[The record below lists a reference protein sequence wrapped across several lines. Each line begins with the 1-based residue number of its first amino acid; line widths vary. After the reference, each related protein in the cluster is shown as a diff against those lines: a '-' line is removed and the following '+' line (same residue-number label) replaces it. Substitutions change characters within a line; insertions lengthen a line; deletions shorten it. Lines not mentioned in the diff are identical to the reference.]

1 MQRFLTPLTAVCL
14 LALAPAIEA
23 SPYSGLVVFGDSLS
37 DAGQFPDS
45 GGPAG
50 STLRF
55 TNRVGPTYQ
64 NGSGEP
70 FAANAT
76 MRLSE
81 RLGLGALSGSTSPVN
96 LALGLPDGSNYA
108 VGGNTTEQILD
119 SITGRGDGSVV
130 ETAGGDTLRVR
141 NGYLQD
147 VAISGQTLDPS
158 TLFYVNGGGNDFLDL
173 LVLSRSDAR
182 QSATRLGDSVR
193 ALQGAGARYILVP
206 LLGDLSQTPFA
217 LGSGLSGFIEPLVA
231 EFNNEL
237 VSQLAGIDAQIIP
250 LNLPLLV
257 SEVVNNAS
265 AYGLDPAQN
274 LLGSCFDG
282 SANNCLENPTYGLRS
297 GNADPTRLL
306 FNDGVHPTSTGQQ
319 ITADYAY
326 SLLAAPDQLTL
337 LPEMAHSALRA
348 QQAHLRTQWLAD
360 WADWQPL
367 GQWRSFVSGGAQRQD
382 VDRKNRSTRF
392 SNDGDNDSYSLSL
405 GGSYRPGAAW
415 RVGLALGLDKQ
426 QLDAEASE
434 YELRSYLLTTF
445 AQYQQGHWWA
455 DVAASA
461 GTLDYADLQRGF
473 AIGQAQRSE
482 KGDSSGDIWAFSARL
497 GVDFAQPDS
506 RWHLSP
512 FVSADYARVEVDGYA
527 EQGTRATALTFG
539 DQERTSKRL
548 GVGLQ
553 GRLAFSRST
562 QVFAEVAH
570 EREYENDPSELTLAL
585 NSLPTLDFTLPGYTP
600 QERVNR
606 ASIGF
611 NQQLTRELALRG
623 SYSLRKAEGED
634 DRQQGVSLSL
644 AWNW

>member
-1 MQRFLTPLTAVCL
+1 MQRFLTSLTAAGL
-14 LALAPAIEA
+14 LTLAPTLEA

-37 DAGQFPDS
+37 DAGQFPDP

-70 FAANAT
+70 YAANAT
-76 MRLSE
+76 MLLSE

-108 VGGNTTEQILD
+108 VGGYTTERIFD
-119 SITGRGDGSVV
+119 SITGSGDGSVV
-130 ETAGGDTLRVR
+130 GDRVR

-147 VAISGQTLDPS
+147 VANSGQTLDPN

-173 LVLSRSDAR
+173 LILSPSDAR
-182 QSATRLGDSVR
+182 QSARRLGDSVR
-193 ALQGAGARYILVP
+193 ALQGAGARYIVVP

-217 LGSGLSGFIEPLVA
+217 FALGSDLSGLIELLVA
-231 EFNNEL
+231 EFNTEL

-250 LNLPLLV
+250 LNLPLLTR
-257 SEVVNNAS
+257 EVVENAS
-265 AYGLDPAQN
+265 AYGLDPTQN

-282 SANNCLENPTYGLRS
+282 STNTCLENSTYGLSS
-297 GNADPTRLL
+297 GSPDPSRLL

-326 SLLAAPDQLTL
+326 SLLAAPYELTR
-337 LPEMAHSALRA
+337 LPEMAHGALRA
-348 QQAHLRTQWLAD
+348 QQDHLRTQWLAD
-360 WADWQPL
+360 WADWQPV
-367 GQWRSFVSGGAQRQD
+367 GQWRSFVSGGAQRQEF
-382 VDRKNRSTRF
+382 DRQERAGSVTDD
-392 SNDGDNDSYSLSL
+392 SDGYSLSL
-405 GGSYRPGAAW
+405 GSSYRPGAAW

-426 QLDAEASE
+426 QLDTEASE

-445 AQYQQGHWWA
+445 IQYQRSHLWA
-455 DVAASA
+455 DAAASA

-473 AIGQAQRSE
+473 EIGLAQRSE
-482 KGDSSGDIWAFSARL
+482 QGDSSGDLWAFSARL

-506 RWHLSP
+506 RWHLGP
-512 FVSADYARVEVDGYA
+512 FISADYARVDVDGYA
-527 EQGTRATALTFG
+527 EQGASATALTFA

-548 GVGLQ
+548 GAGLQ
-553 GRLAFSRST
+553 GRFAFGRST

-570 EREYENDPSELTLAL
+570 EREYEDDPSELTLAL
-585 NSLPTLDFTLPGYTP
+585 NSLPSLDFTLPGYTP
-600 QERVNR
+600 HERVNR

-623 SYSLRKAEGED
+623 GYSLRKAEGED